1 MDKLQN
7 QLDAVDASIATE
19 RKNLDRHRRDWR
31 TACECGMHGH
41 AEELEGAITATERKL
56 LRLDVQRTA
65 LQTQINEAAKEP
77 A

>member
-1 MDKLQN
+1 MTAKLQA
-7 QLDAVDASIATE
+7 QVDAVASLIATE
-19 RKNLDRHRRDWR
+19 RKNLDRHRKDWR

-56 LRLDVQRTA
+56 LRLDVQRSH
-65 LQTQINEAAKEP
+65 LQEQLTKEP

>member
-1 MDKLQN
+1 MTDKIQA
-7 QLDAVDASIATE
+7 QVDAVASLIVTE

-56 LRLDVQRTA
+56 LRLDVQRTH
-65 LQTQINEAAKEP
+65 LTEQLTQGEP